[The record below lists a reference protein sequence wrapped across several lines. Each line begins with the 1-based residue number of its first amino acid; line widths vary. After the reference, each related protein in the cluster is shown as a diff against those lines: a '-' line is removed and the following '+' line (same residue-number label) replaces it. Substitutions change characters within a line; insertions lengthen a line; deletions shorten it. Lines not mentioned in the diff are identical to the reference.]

1 MGLIKRLDQ
10 DMKLALKNKDKIR
23 LSTIR
28 MLKSAIKKEEIDKKH
43 SLNDDEVIA
52 VIMREVKQRKDSIAQ
67 YEKAGRDD
75 LADKEKAEV
84 EVLSAYLPEP
94 LSDEELKDLVKQVIQ
109 EVGATSKADMGKV
122 MGAVIPR
129 VKGRA
134 DGRKVNRIVQE
145 MLG

>member
-1 MGLIKRLDQ
+1 MSLTKQLDQ
-10 DMKLALKNKDKIR
+10 DMKLALKSKDKNR

-28 MLKSAIKKEEIDKKH
+28 MLKSAIKKEEINKKQ

-67 YEKAGRDD
+67 YEQAGRGD
-75 LADKEKAEV
+75 LADKEKAEI
-84 EVLSAYLPEP
+84 EVLAAYLPEP

-109 EVGATSKADMGKV
+109 EVGATSKADIGKV
-122 MGAVIPR
+122 MGAIIPK

-134 DGRKVNRIVQE
+134 DGRQVNRIVQE

>member
-1 MGLIKRLDQ
+1 MSLTRQLDQ
-10 DMKLALKNKDKIR
+10 DMKLALKNKDKNR

-28 MLKSAIKKEEIDKKH
+28 MLKSAIKKEEIDKKR

-75 LADKEKAEV
+75 LADKEKAEI

-94 LSDEELKDLVKQVIQ
+94 MSEEELRALVKQVIQ
-109 EVGATSKADMGKV
+109 EVGAASKADMGKV
-122 MGAVIPR
+122 MGAIIPK

-134 DGRKVNRIVQE
+134 EGRQVNRIVQE

>member
-1 MGLIKRLDQ
+1 
-10 DMKLALKNKDKIR
+10 MKLALKSKDKNR

-28 MLKSAIKKEEIDKKH
+28 MLKSAIKKEEINKKQ

-67 YEKAGRDD
+67 YEQAGRGD
-75 LADKEKAEV
+75 LADKEKAEI
-84 EVLSAYLPEP
+84 EVLAAYLPEP

-109 EVGATSKADMGKV
+109 EVGATSKADIGKV
-122 MGAVIPR
+122 MGAIIPK

-134 DGRKVNRIVQE
+134 DGRQVNRIVQE

>member
-1 MGLIKRLDQ
+1 MSLTKQLDQ
-10 DMKLALKNKDKIR
+10 DMKLALKSKDKNR

-52 VIMREVKQRKDSIAQ
+52 VIVREVKQRKDSIAQ
-67 YEKAGRDD
+67 YEQAGRGD
-75 LADKEKAEV
+75 LADKEKAEI

-122 MGAVIPR
+122 MGAIIPK

-134 DGRKVNRIVQE
+134 DGRQVNRIVQE

>member
-1 MGLIKRLDQ
+1 MGLTRQLDQ
-10 DMKLALKNKDKIR
+10 DMKLALRSKDKNR

-28 MLKSAIKKEEIDKKH
+28 MLKSAIKKEEIDKKRF
-43 SLNDDEVIA
+43 LNDDEVIA
-52 VIMREVKQRKDSIAQ
+52 VVMREVKQRKDSIAQ

-75 LADKEKAEV
+75 LAVKEKAEI

-109 EVGATSKADMGKV
+109 EVGATSKSDMGKV
-122 MGAVIPR
+122 MGAILPK

-134 DGRKVNRIVQE
+134 DGRQVNRIVQE